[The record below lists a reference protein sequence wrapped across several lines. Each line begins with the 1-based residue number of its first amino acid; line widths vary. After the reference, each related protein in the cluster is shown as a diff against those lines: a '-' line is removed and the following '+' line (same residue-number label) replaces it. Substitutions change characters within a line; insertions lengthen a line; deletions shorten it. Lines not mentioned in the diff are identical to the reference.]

1 MTSATTTP
9 VLPTRVTIA
18 VGVRGSGPPI
28 VLVHGLGGSS
38 ANWRGVLQ
46 LLPGRRVLVP
56 DLPGHGDSP
65 APGAASTV
73 DTFVDGL
80 AEAIA
85 RETAE
90 PALVVG
96 HSFGGLLAARLALSH
111 PSRVRGLVLVAAA
124 GISTSSRATRRYVAL
139 TTRVRPA
146 RLARPLVKRYGTRR
160 RVRRALLGPWFVS
173 DADALP
179 TDATRSLFRDVH
191 RHADIVAA
199 GRAMTRD
206 DLRTDLSAIACPVVV
221 LWGARD
227 LQLPLSDGFELA
239 RRTGAPIRV
248 VADCGHL
255 LLVERPDAVVAALEE
270 LT

>member
-18 VGVRGSGPPI
+18 VSVRGSGPPI

-38 ANWRGVLQ
+38 ANWRGVLR
-46 LLPGRRVLVP
+46 LLPGRRVLIP

-96 HSFGGLLAARLALSH
+96 HSFGGLLAARLA
-111 PSRVRGLVLVAAA
+111 SRSRPGCAA
-124 GISTSSRATRRYVAL
+124 SCSSR
-139 TTRVRPA
+139 P
-146 RLARPLVKRYGTRR
+146 P
-160 RVRRALLGPWFVS
+160 
-173 DADALP
+173 
-179 TDATRSLFRDVH
+179 
-191 RHADIVAA
+191 
-199 GRAMTRD
+199 
-206 DLRTDLSAIACPVVV
+206 
-221 LWGARD
+221 
-227 LQLPLSDGFELA
+227 GFDELA
-239 RRTGAPIRV
+239 SPRGGTS
-248 VADCGHL
+248 H
-255 LLVERPDAVVAALEE
+255 
-270 LT
+270 